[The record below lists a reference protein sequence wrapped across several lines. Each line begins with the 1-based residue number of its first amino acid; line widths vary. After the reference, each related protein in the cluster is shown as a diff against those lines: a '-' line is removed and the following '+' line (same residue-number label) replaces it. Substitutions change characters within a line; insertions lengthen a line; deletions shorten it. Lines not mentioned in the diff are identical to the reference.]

1 MRVVAG
7 LLAAVAVVGGGVPAE
22 GSAGSDTGRGWPE
35 VLGLPDGFRPEGVAI
50 GDEAVAYFG
59 SLADGRIQRV
69 DLRTGRGRELSGPAG
84 TPSVG
89 LKVDSGRHRL
99 FVAGGSGEIR
109 VVDTRD
115 GKVLARYAVAN
126 GGFLNDVVI
135 AKDAVWVTDSF
146 QAQLY
151 KLPLGRGGELPA
163 AAVTVP
169 LAGEWQN
176 TPNSFNANGI
186 ATTPD
191 GRALIVGHTSS
202 GKLFRVDP
210 ATGVAKAVDLGGGSV
225 VGNDGLLRLGRD
237 LYVVEN
243 GSNRIAKVGLAADGS
258 AGVVERRLTDH
269 RFDVATT
276 VAAYGSRLYAVNAR
290 FSTPPT
296 PTTTYTA
303 VAVPRF

>member
-1 MRVVAG
+1 MTRWMRVVVG
-7 LLAAVAVVGGGVPAE
+7 VLVVLAVGGGAVPAS
-22 GSAGSDTGRGWPE
+22 GSGDRGWPE
-35 VLGLPDGFRPEGVAI
+35 ELRLPDGFRPEGI
-50 GDEAVAYFG
+50 AVGEWPVGYFG
-59 SLADGRIQRV
+59 SLADGRVRQV
-69 DLRTGRGRELSGPAG
+69 DLRTGVGRQLSAPVGGSA
-84 TPSVG
+84 VG
-89 LKVDSGRHRL
+89 LKVESGRHRL
-99 FVAGGSGEIR
+99 FVAGGSSGEIR

-115 GKVLARYAVAN
+115 GVVLAKYKVA
-126 GGFLNDVVI
+126 GGFLNDVVVTR
-135 AKDAVWVTDSF
+135 DAVWVTDSF
-146 QAQLY
+146 LGQLY
-151 KLPLGRGGELPA
+151 KVPLGRDGTLPA

-169 LAGEWQN
+169 LGGEWVN

-186 ATTPD
+186 ASTPD

-210 ATGVAKAVDLGGGSV
+210 ATGVAKAVDLGGESV

-243 GSNRIAKVGLAADGS
+243 GSNRIAKVGLRPDGS
-258 AGVVERRLTDH
+258 AGVLERRLTDH

-276 VAAYGSRLYAVNAR
+276 VAAYGDRLYAVNAR